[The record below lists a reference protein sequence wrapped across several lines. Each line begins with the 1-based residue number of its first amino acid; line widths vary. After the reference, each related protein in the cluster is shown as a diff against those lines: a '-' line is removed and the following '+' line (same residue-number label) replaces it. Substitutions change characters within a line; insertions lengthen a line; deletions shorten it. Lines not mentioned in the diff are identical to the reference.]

1 MCWFNKGLGRHSQH
15 KWHLRNGIV
24 WLWEMDE
31 LVKRIE
37 AKRKVV
43 QSTREAMKR
52 AIENQNTASI
62 QRQKNIIKKTVGEI
76 YELKVE
82 VQEIR
87 IQKGDDEEEIQTWTN
102 DMKLELE
109 AWDNE
114 LENVSKWEWKRKE
127 EEEAKLRDQ
136 ELAAKERQDLFKE
149 QLEFDKAKLEQQTQ
163 HEIKMEKMR
172 KEQGKTQSTN
182 AKLPKLVITKFN
194 GTPLV

>member
-1 MCWFNKGLGRHSQH
+1 
-15 KWHLRNGIV
+15 
-24 WLWEMDE
+24 MDE

-102 DMKLELE
+102 DMELELE

-114 LENVSKWEWKRKE
+114 LENVS
-127 EEEAKLRDQ
+127 
-136 ELAAKERQDLFKE
+136 
-149 QLEFDKAKLEQQTQ
+149 
-163 HEIKMEKMR
+163 I
-172 KEQGKTQSTN
+172 
-182 AKLPKLVITKFN
+182 
-194 GTPLV
+194 